1 MHFISFTFVFY
12 YRNPNAAP
20 SGVTDE
26 EWPKYQVDTQEY
38 LVLDETLV
46 DGDGTK
52 GSEVKPLQC
61 AYWREYIDKLVTQTG
76 IFDFMG
82 ISFGKSRT

>member
-1 MHFISFTFVFY
+1 M
-12 YRNPNAAP
+12 
-20 SGVTDE
+20 TDD
-26 EWPKYQVDTQEY
+26 EWPEYKVDTQAY

-46 DGDGTK
+46 DGDGTT

-76 IFDFMG
+76 MYGFKG
-82 ISFGKSRT
+82 IPFGCLANHQSD